1 MRKILLIGAGFLA
14 VASSMCFATPANAS
28 SSTSPALKF
37 CAGMSGGF
45 YDKLANEIGRG
56 ISQNSG
62 AGVTVVETG
71 GSVENAEKMQDKT
84 CDLAIMQA
92 DVAMNL
98 GLRDAEFTDAHTE
111 TVFWLHGAKGV
122 DDFGKMEDDAN
133 AKRYAVA
140 TVRGSGAAVTVNNWV
155 KTDKDYEGVRIV
167 EMDDWAEV
175 AKAVSQGYV
184 VRSGERFEIAGTLYI
199 GRSVSTDISEDF
211 AKTILVGEVNDDSFA
226 NAKDANANPLYT
238 ACSVVKAQRSGLGTS
253 TITDPDTYCLTA
265 QIVFNNEAVASLD
278 KAEAKKIRKAVAKG
292 VNSTVKLVR
301 Q

>member
-1 MRKILLIGAGFLA
+1 MRKILIVGAGFLA
-14 VASSMCFATPANAS
+14 LACSQLSMAAPTLN
-28 SSTSPALKF
+28 F
-37 CAGMSGGF
+37 CAGLSGGF
-45 YDKLANEIGRG
+45 YDKLASEVGRT
-56 ISQNSG
+56 ITQTSG
-62 AGVTVVETG
+62 TPVTVVETG
-71 GSVENAEKMQDKT
+71 GSVMNAEKMQDRS

-98 GLRDAEFTDAHTE
+98 GLRDAEYTDAHTE

-122 DDFGKMEDDAN
+122 DDFGKMEDN
-133 AKRYAVA
+133 EIAKRYAVA
-140 TVRGSGAAVTVNNWV
+140 TVRGSGAAVTVTNWV

-167 EMDDWAEV
+167 EMEDWAEV

-211 AKTILVGEVNDDSFA
+211 GKLIKVGEVNDTSFA
-226 NAKDANANPLYT
+226 DAKDANANPLYF
-238 ACSVVKAQRSGLGTS
+238 ACEVVKAQRSGLDTS
-253 TITDPDTYCLTA
+253 TVGNPDTYCLTA
-265 QIVFNNEAVASLD
+265 QIVFNNEALAGLD

>member
-1 MRKILLIGAGFLA
+1 MKKIVLIGAGFLA
-14 VASSMCFATPANAS
+14 LALSMCSANAASPS
-28 SSTSPALKF
+28 SLNF
-37 CAGMSGGF
+37 CAGLAGGF
-45 YDKLANEIGRG
+45 YDKLASEIGRS
-56 ISQNSG
+56 ITQNSG
-62 AGVTVVETG
+62 MPVSVLETG
-71 GSVENAEKMQDKT
+71 GSVMNAEKMQDKS
-84 CDLAIMQA
+84 CDIAIMQA

-122 DDFGKMEDDAN
+122 DDFGKMEKDEI

-140 TVRGSGAAVTVNNWV
+140 TVRGSGAAVTVSNWV

-167 EMDDWAEV
+167 ELEDWAEV

-199 GRSVSTDISEDF
+199 GRTVSSDITEDF
-211 AKTILVGEVNDDSFA
+211 AKSILIGEVDDDSFTA
-226 NAKDANANPLYT
+226 AKDANANPLYT
-238 ACSVVKAQRSGLGTS
+238 HCSVVKGQRSGLNTS
-253 TITDPDTYCLTA
+253 TTLDPDTYCLTA
-265 QIVFNNEAVASLD
+265 QIVFNNDALVGLD
-278 KAEAKKIRKAVAKG
+278 KDSAKKIRKAVAKG

>member
-1 MRKILLIGAGFLA
+1 MKKILIIGAGFLA
-14 VASSMCFATPANAS
+14 LASSLTFAASATPE
-28 SSTSPALKF
+28 LKF

-45 YDKLANEIGRG
+45 YDKLASEIGHT
-56 ISQNSG
+56 ITQNSG
-62 AGVTVVETG
+62 VSVDVLETG
-71 GSVENAEKMQDKT
+71 GSVMNAEKMQDKS

-122 DDFGKMEDDAN
+122 DDFGKMEKDEL

-167 EMDDWAEV
+167 EMEDWAEV

-226 NAKDANANPLYT
+226 NAKDANANPLYSH
-238 ACSVVKAQRSGLGTS
+238 CSVVKAQRSGLGTS
-253 TITDPDTYCLTA
+253 TMTDPDTYCLTA
-265 QIVFNNEAVASLD
+265 QIVFNNDSLTGLD
-278 KAEAKKIRKAVAKG
+278 KDAAKKVRKAVAKG
-292 VNSTVKLVR
+292 INTTVKLVR

>member
-1 MRKILLIGAGFLA
+1 MKKMILLTLFCMLGAVHALA
-14 VASSMCFATPANAS
+14 AP
-28 SSTSPALKF
+28 PPLKF
-37 CAGMSGGF
+37 CAGLTGGF
-45 YDKLANEIGRG
+45 YDKLANEIGHS

-62 AGVTVVETG
+62 ATVAVLETG
-71 GSVENAEKMQDKT
+71 GSVMNAEKMQDKT
-84 CDLAIMQA
+84 CDIAIMQS

-122 DDFGKMEDDAN
+122 DDFGKMEKDEL

-140 TVRGSGAAVTVNNWV
+140 TVRGSGAAVTLANWV

-167 EMDDWAEV
+167 ELEDWAEV

-199 GRSVSTDISEDF
+199 GRTVSTDITEDF
-211 AKTILVGEVNDDSFA
+211 GKLIQVGEVNDDSFA
-226 NAKDANANPLYT
+226 AAKDANANPLYT
-238 ACSVVKAQRSGLGTS
+238 HCSVVKAQRGGLATS
-253 TITDPDTYCLTA
+253 TLTDPDTYCLSA
-265 QIVFNNEAVASLD
+265 QIVFNNESLAGVD

-301 Q
+301 T

>member
-1 MRKILLIGAGFLA
+1 MRKILIIGAGFLA
-14 VASSMCFATPANAS
+14 LASSMCFAATTATS
-28 SSTSPALKF
+28 SSVNPLKF

-45 YDKLANEIGRG
+45 YDKLASEIGRTVT
-56 ISQNSG
+56 QTSG
-62 AGVTVVETG
+62 VPVEVLETG
-71 GSVENAEKMQDKT
+71 GSVMNAEKMQDRS
-84 CDLAIMQA
+84 CDIAIMQA

-122 DDFGKMEDDAN
+122 NDFGKMEKDEI

-167 EMDDWAEV
+167 EMEDWAEV

-226 NAKDANANPLYT
+226 AAKDANANALYT
-238 ACSVVKAQRSGLGTS
+238 PCSVVKAQRSGLGTS

-265 QIVFNNEAVASLD
+265 QIVFNNEALANVD
-278 KAEAKKIRKAVAKG
+278 KTEAKKIRKAVAKG

>member
-1 MRKILLIGAGFLA
+1 MKKILILGAGFLA
-14 VASSMCFATPANAS
+14 LASLACSANAASPS
-28 SSTSPALKF
+28 SLNF
-37 CAGMSGGF
+37 CAGLAGGF
-45 YDKLANEIGRG
+45 YDKLASEIGRS
-56 ISQNSG
+56 ITQNSG
-62 AGVTVVETG
+62 MPVSVLETG
-71 GSVENAEKMQDKT
+71 GSVMNAEKMQDKS
-84 CDLAIMQA
+84 CDIAIMQA

-122 DDFGKMEDDAN
+122 DDFGKMEDDKN
-133 AKRYAVA
+133 AKRFAVA

-155 KTDKDYEGVRIV
+155 KTDKDYEGVRVV
-167 EMDDWAEV
+167 EMEDWAEV

-211 AKTILVGEVNDDSFA
+211 GKSILVGEVNDDSFA
-226 NAKDANANPLYT
+226 NAKDANANPLYSQ
-238 ACSVVKAQRSGLGTS
+238 CSVVKAQRSGLGTS
-253 TITDPDTYCLTA
+253 TVTDPDTYCLTA
-265 QIVFNNEAVASLD
+265 QIVFNNDSLAGLD
-278 KAEAKKIRKAVAKG
+278 KDAAKKIRKAVAKG

>member
-1 MRKILLIGAGFLA
+1 MKKTILLIGAFMA
-14 VASSMCFATPANAS
+14 ISSQAFAAAP
-28 SSTSPALKF
+28 PLKF
-37 CAGMSGGF
+37 CAGLTGGF
-45 YDKLANEIGRG
+45 YDKLANEVGHG

-62 AGVTVVETG
+62 STVEVVETG
-71 GSVENAEKMQDKT
+71 GSVMNAEKMQDRS

-122 DDFGKMEDDAN
+122 DDFGKMEKDEI

-167 EMDDWAEV
+167 ELDDWSQV

-199 GRSVSTDISEDF
+199 GRSVSTDITEDF
-211 AKTILVGEVNDDSFA
+211 AKTIMVGEVNDDSFA
-226 NAKDANANPLYT
+226 AAKDANGNPLYSQCT
-238 ACSVVKAQRSGLGTS
+238 AVKGQRSGLNTS
-253 TITDPDTYCLTA
+253 TTLDPDTYCLTA
-265 QIVFNNEAVASLD
+265 QIVFNNDAVANLD

-292 VNSTVKLVR
+292 INGFVKLVR
-301 Q
+301 T

>member
-1 MRKILLIGAGFLA
+1 MRKILLIGGAFLA
-14 VASSMCFATPANAS
+14 LASSMCFAATTTT
-28 SSTSPALKF
+28 SSTVQPLKF
-37 CAGMSGGF
+37 CAGMTGGF
-45 YDKLANEIGRG
+45 YDKLASEIGRTVT
-56 ISQNSG
+56 QTSG
-62 AGVTVVETG
+62 VPVDVLETG
-71 GSVENAEKMQDKT
+71 GSVMNAEKMQDRS
-84 CDLAIMQA
+84 CDIAIMQA

-122 DDFGKMEDDAN
+122 DDFGKMEDDSN

-167 EMDDWAEV
+167 EMEDWAEV

-226 NAKDANANPLYT
+226 TAKDANANPLYSH
-238 ACSVVKAQRSGLGTS
+238 CSVVKAQRSGLGTS

-265 QIVFNNEAVASLD
+265 QIVFNNEALANVD
-278 KAEAKKIRKAVAKG
+278 KTEAKKIRKAVAKG